1 MKNPLNKRIF
11 REIKG
16 EAGKYIVIFLFM
28 TALIGIVS
36 GFLIAD
42 ESLKTS
48 YDESFQKYN
57 VEDGNFELS
66 EKADEKLTDSIENEN
81 IKIYPNFY
89 IEGSTD
95 DFESTVRI
103 FGERKDVD
111 RVCLLSGEMPEKANE
126 IALDRLY
133 AKNNDLSEG
142 DKISIQGKTLK
153 IVGIVAL
160 PDYSALYQNN
170 TDFMFDSI
178 KFGVGVMSSKG
189 FETMGDSHIHYSY
202 SWKYDTPPDD
212 PRGKEAKDMAEDLMK
227 AINREAVS
235 QNTVMENFIPRC
247 SSNAMNFAGDDMGGD
262 RAMFLTMMY
271 ILILI
276 IAFVFA
282 ITTSNTIS
290 REANVIGTLRAS
302 GYTKAELI
310 RHYMAP
316 PVVVLLISAVVGN
329 VLGYTFFKEVMAD
342 LYLGS
347 YSLTSYK
354 TLWNATAF
362 VETTVV
368 PIIIMMI
375 INFVMLARMLS
386 LSPLKF
392 IRRDLKRHQKK
403 KAFKLNTKIGIMTRF
418 RLRVIFQ
425 NIPNYITIFVGVLF
439 AGIILVF
446 GTMFGPVLDYVED
459 ETLSNMM
466 ADHQYILKVPA
477 ETSTSDAEKYCAGSL
492 KTDNDKFSETISVYG
507 VSDNSKYVH
516 ADLSGGKVFITGAY
530 ADKYSLK
537 KGDTLSLKEEFG
549 DKKYDLKIDGIYDD
563 PTNMAVF
570 VSKDK
575 FNDMFDN
582 DKDYYSG
589 YLSNEG
595 IDDIDDSL
603 IAADITKDDLTKT
616 SRQLKQSMGSMMS
629 TFWILGISVFM
640 LVIYLLAKIIIEKNA
655 QSISVTKILG
665 YNNHEI
671 NKVYIHTTTAVTILS
686 LILVLPFIDM
696 LITVIW
702 HAMMQEYTGWIPCYI
717 PMSVYLKVIV
727 IGVVTYAV
735 VALLLMRQTNKVPLE
750 EALKNVE

>member
-142 DKISIQGKTLK
+142 DNISIQGKTLK

-446 GTMFGPVLDYVED
+446 GTMFGPVIDYVED

>member
-1 MKNPLNKRIF
+1 
-11 REIKG
+11 
-16 EAGKYIVIFLFM
+16 M

-142 DKISIQGKTLK
+142 DNISIQGKTLK